1 MARSVESGQAL
12 HQAARVSR
20 LSAAALAVALGV
32 GAAPAAGQTSET
44 FYEPYFTS
52 FDSTSG
58 AFGRRCDLNIG
69 GPHNCVFWGGASGF
83 ATAEYE
89 YRISNFVASCGAS
102 TFSAVA
108 QIGGWQSQG
117 DYAIVYFMFLD
128 SNRNQTGL
136 VQLGPVTPAERGNQ
150 TRLLWRSASGAVP
163 ANTVFVRLRMEMHR
177 VSGTNNDGYIGDT
190 EITINTP
197 NIDTFDPENGAI
209 RIRNVGGE
217 VQLTLATH
225 PGYTP
230 PSVMWTSPSRGVL
243 QDGTYPDGLFVSGA
257 TTQTLTL
264 GNLQRIDS
272 GTYQART
279 ETAACSRTTFFS
291 VDVGC
296 VSGPLQMAGSAVS
309 SPPPVQRGG
318 LVELSVEGDSAVA
331 VVAEDEFGRVLNL
344 SLFRRRTDAWGLP
357 WWDLEAQQ
365 SVTGNVGGSFE
376 VAANGSTIAYPTNGP
391 TGIETQLYGLTP
403 QGTLG
408 PLGTIQWPPAAPD
421 SSGYYVYALGD
432 GVIAASSGPNIAFAS
447 RGQNGWSVTETMHA
461 TDFVPEADFASVISI
476 VGDKML
482 LVTYDYAVFTPHP
495 FRWFGIIRHASGRW
509 STGMRYE
516 LDVYEPQVV
525 SGGSTVEVIDV
536 FGGNQLWSLS
546 STGWVN
552 EGRVLG
558 SSWSNSI
565 GGYPVRAPGSLLSW
579 ERQSGIPHLLRRTRT
594 PAGWSLI
601 GISPFGDRS
610 SSALSSWAS
619 IDSQTAVFAD
629 RLPSRSVV
637 FTAYNHTDPIARQL
651 PEFIPESQTGD
662 PGVTFIRFITSSPD
676 PARHTWR
683 FRGQP
688 ITGPSLPPPYEHVAA
703 TPSSSSAGVFLS
715 LATNGTP
722 ITAAD
727 ITLAVLDPCSNAT
740 FEYPCANSELEP
752 NDFLDAPSIPLSS
765 GQSIIGTS
773 YGATSDGSPF
783 SRDYLGILATPATS
797 SPASPAWQF
806 SPDTPIITRHRF
818 SVRAAEPTLG
828 NPPRFSVDLRGHG
841 ASNGVV
847 NTSTAVPIQVDVPPA
862 PEIERII
869 TTVQWYG
876 LGPDPA
882 RMDVRIAAKPDS
894 PQGQYIGTLQSERVR
909 PASLP
914 WPFSAGPMTFT
925 TNIDASLIDT
935 AMWLYDQDLRPI
947 PGLGNDDTPTG
958 PNTGFFGATISATLR
973 PGRYYL
979 ALSLFPLSTPEP
991 LPSGSIVGGSVTATP
1006 NVAVSG
1012 SSLERTNV
1020 TLRVQSS
1027 GRQVEFANAPGGS
1040 APASIDF
1047 PCRFIDRNEILWIEV
1062 NVGWPVSDC
1071 AAADIA
1077 DTDAGTV
1084 FTGSGPDN
1092 IIDNGDFTAF
1102 FTAFFTDPADP
1113 AHLVADIADTDAQ
1126 YPPVGFRDGVV
1137 DNGDFTAFFASF
1149 FSGGCAN

>member
-1 MARSVESGQAL
+1 MA
-12 HQAARVSR
+12 R

-44 FYEPYFTS
+44 FYEPGVTGFES
-52 FDSTSG
+52 RTSG
-58 AFGRRCDLNIG
+58 FGQRCDLNIG
-69 GPHNCVFWGGASGF
+69 GPNNCVFWGGASGF
-83 ATAEYE
+83 ATAEKE
-89 YRISNFVASCGAS
+89 YRISNFVARCGES

-209 RIRNVGGE
+209 RVRNVGGE
-217 VQLTLATH
+217 VQLTLGTH

-230 PSVMWTSPSRGVL
+230 PSVRWTSASRGVL

-279 ETAACSRTTFFS
+279 ETAACSRTTSFT
-291 VDVGC
+291 VDVNC
-296 VSGPLQMAGSAVS
+296 FSGPLPLAGSVALNQPEIQS
-309 SPPPVQRGG
+309 GELRGLDLDGDRAMVVVRRANFDNIIEVVLLRRRPDPFG
-318 LVELSVEGDSAVA
+318 LPTWELEAHQSFVLPGPLQSVFVDGTTVA
-331 VVAEDEFGRVLNL
+331 VDSLAPGGRV
-344 SLFRRRTDAWGLP
+344 T
-357 WWDLEAQQ
+357 
-365 SVTGNVGGSFE
+365 T
-376 VAANGSTIAYPTNGP
+376 
-391 TGIETQLYGLTP
+391 LYGL
-403 QGTLG
+403 GASGILDFLG
-408 PLGTIQWPPAAPD
+408 YVFWPPVAFGQ
-421 SSGYYVYALGD
+421 STYTITTFND
-432 GVIAASSGPNIAFAS
+432 GVLAASSGANISLARPGRS
-447 RGQNGWSVTETMHA
+447 LWDT
-461 TDFVPEADFASVISI
+461 AD
-476 VGDKML
+476 
-482 LVTYDYAVFTPHP
+482 
-495 FRWFGIIRHASGRW
+495 IIRGTDIRIDATSARVREVLGDTIRIEVVDSSTRSYVITADSAGRW
-509 STGMRYE
+509 STGVRTE
-516 LDVYEPQVV
+516 LPSNVINILQDSAPIEVV
-525 SGGSTVEVIDV
+525 TQSRNILALAQS
-536 FGGNQLWSLS
+536 
-546 STGWVN
+546 GWVN
-552 EGRVLG
+552 VGFIPSPSRWG
-558 SSWSNSI
+558 STLNS
-565 GGYPVRAPGSLLSW
+565 VRRDGDSILSW
-579 ERQSGIPHLLRRTRT
+579 DYTQSTPHLRRHVLA
-594 PAGWSLI
+594 PAGWSLA
-601 GISPFGDRS
+601 GINPFGGAFFRS
-610 SSALSSWAS
+610 STSNYLVSL
-619 IDSQTAVFAD
+619 DDQTVAT
-629 RLPSRSVV
+629 LTRSVDG
-637 FTAYNHTDPIARQL
+637 FILFNAYNHTDPIARQL

-662 PGVTFIRFITSSPD
+662 PGVTFIRFTTFSPD
-676 PARHTWR
+676 PARYTWR

-688 ITGPSLPPPYEHVAA
+688 ITGPSLPPPYEHVSA

-740 FEYPCANSELEP
+740 FEYPCATSELEP

-797 SPASPAWQF
+797 SPDSPAWQF

-847 NTSTAVPIQVDVPPA
+847 NTSTAIPIQADVPPA

-882 RMDVRIAAKPDS
+882 RMDVRIAAQPDS
-894 PQGQYIGTLQSERVR
+894 PQGRYIGTLQSERVR
-909 PASLP
+909 PASLS
-914 WPFSAGPMTFT
+914 WGFSAGPMTFT

-1062 NVGWPVSDC
+1062 NVGWPVSVC